1 MSLDGAISLP
11 PIAAPDVLCIA
22 RNDTQTQ
29 NDIGELSALFAKH
42 SCLLFPAAFDAHF
55 LDWLM
60 DRADRANFVDD
71 TVERLGTRMIESPQR
86 FGSALMTVLERS
98 NWLEWVERLTGISPL
113 ESFAGRLVL
122 HRAGGEDQL
131 DWHDDLISPTRRV
144 AVVINLS
151 RNTYQ
156 GGNFEMRRR
165 SEIRPHVSFRHSSP
179 GSMMLFAVRPDL
191 EHRLTPLVSGG
202 PRRTFA
208 GWLLSEPEAL

>member
-1 MSLDGAISLP
+1 MAINGAIALP
-11 PIAAPDVLCIA
+11 PIAAPDVLCIG

-29 NDIGELSALFAKH
+29 NDIGGLTALFAEH
-42 SCLLFPAAFDAHF
+42 SLLLFPAAFDAHF

-86 FGSALMTVLERS
+86 FGSALMSVLERS
-98 NWLEWVERLTGISPL
+98 NWLEWVEKLTGISPL
-113 ESFAGRLVL
+113 KSFAGRLVL
-122 HRAGGEDQL
+122 HRAGGEDRL
-131 DWHDDLISPTRRV
+131 DWHDDLIGPTRRV

-151 RNTYQ
+151 RYAYE
-156 GGNFEMRRR
+156 GGHFEMRRR
-165 SEIRPHVSFRHSSP
+165 PEILPHISFRHSSP

-208 GWLLSEPEAL
+208 GWLLSEPEQP